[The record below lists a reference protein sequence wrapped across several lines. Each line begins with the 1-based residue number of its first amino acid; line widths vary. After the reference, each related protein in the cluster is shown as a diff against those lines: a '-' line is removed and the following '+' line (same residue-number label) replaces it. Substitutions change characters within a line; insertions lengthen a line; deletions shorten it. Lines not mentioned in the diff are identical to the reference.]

1 MNKGIKKT
9 DNYFERV
16 KQRANR
22 TNYRYYFFD
31 YLYFKGEVWGKKI
44 GRMSGFILLFWYWW
58 WIVVLPG
65 NFLLINNVPQ
75 WSSLHLGYLG
85 AMFLLICVFILA
97 RYRKAR
103 VQALLNRY
111 RRSKHI
117 SAVQAYF
124 LFLLPFVLFF
134 LETWLLHNSRKMDNY
149 LELEPFSKDGRLCA
163 HVCDTLKSL
172 PETPTLATYKD
183 YKAIII
189 LLGMS
194 TTHYAILDELA
205 EQHRK
210 RDEIPEL
217 TAYCDALHWMRPGR
231 QYLCNVYNTV
241 CHAFHLLRRNPVRD
255 NRLLVTEKELRHAER
270 MLPELGRQTFTEMVR
285 LKGYMVYDAEQLADK
300 CGMEYGSFR
309 RKVKKMTGYTAKE
322 WVIKERA
329 KDVEHYLKNTNLTL
343 TEVAFTT
350 GFASTS
356 NLNDFCKAY
365 LLDTPGEIRRKA
377 QETRKCTVTRT

>member
-1 MNKGIKKT
+1 M
-9 DNYFERV
+9 E
-16 KQRANR
+16 QRI
-22 TNYRYYFFD
+22 T
-31 YLYFKGEVWGKKI
+31 
-44 GRMSGFILLFWYWW
+44 
-58 WIVVLPG
+58 
-65 NFLLINNVPQ
+65 
-75 WSSLHLGYLG
+75 SL
-85 AMFLLICVFILA
+85 
-97 RYRKAR
+97 
-103 VQALLNRY
+103 
-111 RRSKHI
+111 
-117 SAVQAYF
+117 
-124 LFLLPFVLFF
+124 LLPAPEAE
-134 LETWLLHNSRKMDNY
+134 LEASCKELDEKVTWLLHNSRKMDNY

-172 PETPTLATYKD
+172 PETPTLAAYKD

-241 CHAFHLLRRNPVRD
+241 CHAFHLLRRNPVRG
-255 NRLLVTEKELRHAER
+255 K
-270 MLPELGRQTFTEMVR
+270 
-285 LKGYMVYDAEQLADK
+285 LADK

-322 WVIKERA
+322 WVIKERV
-329 KDVEHYLKNTNLTL
+329 KDVEHYLLNTNLTL

>member
-1 MNKGIKKT
+1 M
-9 DNYFERV
+9 E
-16 KQRANR
+16 QRI
-22 TNYRYYFFD
+22 T
-31 YLYFKGEVWGKKI
+31 
-44 GRMSGFILLFWYWW
+44 
-58 WIVVLPG
+58 
-65 NFLLINNVPQ
+65 
-75 WSSLHLGYLG
+75 SL
-85 AMFLLICVFILA
+85 
-97 RYRKAR
+97 
-103 VQALLNRY
+103 
-111 RRSKHI
+111 
-117 SAVQAYF
+117 
-124 LFLLPFVLFF
+124 LLPAPEAE
-134 LETWLLHNSRKMDNY
+134 LEASCKELDEKVTWLLHNSRKMDNY
-149 LELEPFSKDGRLCA
+149 LELEPFSKNGRLCA

-172 PETPTLATYKD
+172 PETPTLAAYKD

-241 CHAFHLLRRNPVRD
+241 CHAFHLLRRNPVRG
-255 NRLLVTEKELRHAER
+255 NRLLV
-270 MLPELGRQTFTEMVR
+270 TEMVR
-285 LKGYMVYDAEQLADK
+285 LKGYMVYDAEKLADK

-322 WVIKERA
+322 WVIKERV
-329 KDVEHYLKNTNLTL
+329 KDVEHYLLNTNLTL

>member
-1 MNKGIKKT
+1 M
-9 DNYFERV
+9 E
-16 KQRANR
+16 QRI
-22 TNYRYYFFD
+22 T
-31 YLYFKGEVWGKKI
+31 
-44 GRMSGFILLFWYWW
+44 
-58 WIVVLPG
+58 
-65 NFLLINNVPQ
+65 
-75 WSSLHLGYLG
+75 SL
-85 AMFLLICVFILA
+85 
-97 RYRKAR
+97 
-103 VQALLNRY
+103 
-111 RRSKHI
+111 
-117 SAVQAYF
+117 
-124 LFLLPFVLFF
+124 LLPAPEVE
-134 LETWLLHNSRKMDNY
+134 LEASCKELDEKVTWLLHNSRKMDNY

-172 PETPTLATYKD
+172 PETPTLAAYKD

-194 TTHYAILDELA
+194 TTRYAILDELA

-210 RDEIPEL
+210 RDDIPEL

-322 WVIKERA
+322 WVITGKRRGTLPDEHKPHAYRSGVHHRVRIDIEPERLLQGVSFRYPRRNTQKSA
-329 KDVEHYLKNTNLTL
+329 GNKKMHSYKN
-343 TEVAFTT
+343 VM
-350 GFASTS
+350 
-356 NLNDFCKAY
+356 
-365 LLDTPGEIRRKA
+365 
-377 QETRKCTVTRT
+377 